1 MAFARYLKT
10 LGLAAVVSA
19 AFTGP
24 AGANDFAAQ
33 ILDVLNN
40 QIRTWTNDPV
50 VVDAVKARNAET
62 GGLSDGDI
70 DTLDK
75 QWRAEASTGS
85 GPLIDSVLANK
96 LSAFLKEKKAAS
108 DGLYAEIFVMDAK
121 GLNVGQSDITSDY
134 MQGDEDKWQKTYLV
148 GPDAVFIDDVEFD
161 DSSGQ
166 FQSQVNA
173 TIADPATG
181 QPIGAITIGINVEK
195 LN

>member
-1 MAFARYLKT
+1 MAFARYLKS
-10 LGLAAVVSA
+10 LGLAAVVSGALA
-19 AFTGP
+19 AP
-24 AGANDFAAQ
+24 AAANDFAAQ
-33 ILDVLNN
+33 IIDVLNN
-40 QIRTWTNDPV
+40 QIRTWATDPV
-50 VVDAVKARNAET
+50 VVAAVKAQNAET
-62 GGLSDGDI
+62 GGLSEGDI

-75 QWRAEASTGS
+75 QWRAEASAGS
-85 GPLIDSVLANK
+85 GPLIDSVLTNQ
-96 LSAFLKEKKAAS
+96 LSAFLKEKKVAS
-108 DGLYAEIFVMDAK
+108 DGLYSEIFVMDAK

-134 MQGDEDKWQKTYLV
+134 MQGDEDKWQKTYPV

-181 QPIGAITIGINVEK
+181 QAIGAITVGINVEK